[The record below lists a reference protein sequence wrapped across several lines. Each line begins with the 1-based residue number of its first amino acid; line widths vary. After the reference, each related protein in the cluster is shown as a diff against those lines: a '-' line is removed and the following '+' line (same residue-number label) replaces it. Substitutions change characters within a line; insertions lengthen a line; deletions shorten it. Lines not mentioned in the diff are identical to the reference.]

1 MAVDVRADAAAPR
14 GHRHDDETPDVGAA
28 FVFARC
34 DSVGFGAV
42 VVCAAFLRPCGFF
55 SSCSFFLFLR
65 PRLLDLL
72 LGSGGVSSAFSG
84 SGFFSGSTSGVLGSS
99 TASALLICGNFGT
112 SASDFTSCSTGGSG
126 G

>member
-1 MAVDVRADAAAPR
+1 MTLPR
-14 GHRHDDETPDVGAA
+14 HEDTDTDDETPDVGAA

-42 VVCAAFLRPCGFF
+42 VVGAAFLRSCGFF
-55 SSCSFFLFLR
+55 SSCSFFFSSLGGVFSTYSFS
-65 PRLLDLL
+65 
-72 LGSGGVSSAFSG
+72 GSGGVSGAFSG
-84 SGFFSGSTSGVLGSS
+84 SGFFSGSVSGVFGSS
-99 TASALLICGNFGT
+99 TASALLICGSFGT